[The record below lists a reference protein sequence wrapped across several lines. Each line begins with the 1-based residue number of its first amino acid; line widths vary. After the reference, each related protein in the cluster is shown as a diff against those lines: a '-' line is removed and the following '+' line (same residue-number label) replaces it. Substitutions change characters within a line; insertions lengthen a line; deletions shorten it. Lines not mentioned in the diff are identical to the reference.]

1 MKGGAV
7 LDENAQTYYPSSGK
21 SLSKAVLEK
30 DAELRS
36 NPGYGQVQYSVLTT
50 INLEGNATVDTS
62 YGNVSL
68 SERWNDHAVYLNLGT
83 NTLTVIGNKVF
94 GISYCTISGTGTID
108 IQDGATVESTHDYD
122 NVSVSTTCANGTIR
136 IREGGKMASRD
147 VL

>member
-62 YGNVSL
+62 YGNGRSCGQVESAA
-68 SERWNDHAVYLNLGT
+68 SQ
-83 NTLTVIGNKVF
+83 
-94 GISYCTISGTGTID
+94 GTG
-108 IQDGATVESTHDYD
+108 GA
-122 NVSVSTTCANGTIR
+122 
-136 IREGGKMASRD
+136 
-147 VL
+147 